1 MSHEETF
8 FADRKRLIAGLAAD
22 FSDRLADIIKKR
34 RKASLAL
41 AGGTT
46 PSPLYEELSH
56 RPLNWEKVSVTLT
69 DERWVSP
76 EDPASNEWLV
86 REYLLKRRAAAA
98 TFIPFKTNHAKATGG
113 AVVTEKR
120 IAPIMPFDIVLLG
133 MGPDGHIASLIPG
146 ADGFDVAAAAEQG
159 NANAKLALDLLVGEA
174 RRWIGGYFFQ
184 LNGADA
190 IVFTAGIGE
199 NRSSIR
205 AGVCA
210 DLDQLG
216 IELDE
221 ETNSSTQGREAIISK
236 PGSRVKVMVIAP
248 EA

>member
-86 REYLLKRRAAAA
+86 REYLLKRRAAQA
-98 TFIPFKTNHAKATGG
+98 TFIPFKTNNAKATGG

-146 ADGFDVAAAAEQG
+146 ADGFDVAADPEGSRKVAGIHAVGAAGSSERMTLTVPGILSSRRIVLLFMGQDKL
-159 NANAKLALDLLVGEA
+159 NVYNEAKEGRGTSPIKDLLA
-174 RRWIGGYFFQ
+174 QKKTPFHAFW
-184 LNGADA
+184 
-190 IVFTAGIGE
+190 
-199 NRSSIR
+199 
-205 AGVCA
+205 
-210 DLDQLG
+210 
-216 IELDE
+216 
-221 ETNSSTQGREAIISK
+221 
-236 PGSRVKVMVIAP
+236 AP
-248 EA
+248 